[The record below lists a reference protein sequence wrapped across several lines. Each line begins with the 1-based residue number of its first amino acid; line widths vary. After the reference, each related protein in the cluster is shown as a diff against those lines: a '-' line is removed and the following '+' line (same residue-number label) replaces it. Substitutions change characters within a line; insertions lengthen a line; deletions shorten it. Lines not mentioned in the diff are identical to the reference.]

1 MDGPHGPKGSLV
13 SDGHGDS
20 TLYPSRPQH
29 GPVCRHFDSLLLP
42 IFAMLVLLQLSAL
55 FVLSP
60 SPSDPYLATCF

>member
-1 MDGPHGPKGSLV
+1 MGMEIPLFILQGLNTVLFVAILTP
-13 SDGHGDS
+13 
-20 TLYPSRPQH
+20 
-29 GPVCRHFDSLLLP
+29 CLLP